1 MMGESMSAIALTADK
16 FAAAAERLPTA
27 PQIFSRLNAAM
38 KNPDISVEEIVSV
51 VQLDAALSARVL
63 RLSNSAQY
71 GGCGNI
77 NNLGEAINRTGFQEV
92 YRLVG
97 AAMSSQLYITG
108 LPVYGVG
115 GDELWGNSLT
125 CAIAL
130 EHLSDA
136 AGEDR
141 RVGYTL
147 GLLRSVGRLL
157 LQRLA
162 SSALVPPLSGRKA
175 TAALVGAWE
184 RETFGVTS
192 AEAAER
198 LFSLW
203 RFPERLA
210 EPIHFQ
216 FKPLSAPQRVRFAA
230 LLHLAGYIADRLG
243 HSLPIE
249 NEAWTRDED
258 VLLMAGLEPETFE
271 VCLEKIQA
279 SAKQMNSLMRAA

>member
-1 MMGESMSAIALTADK
+1 MSAIVLTAEK
-16 FAAAAERLPTA
+16 FAAAAERLPTT
-27 PQIFSRLNAAM
+27 PQIFSRLSAAM

-51 VQLDAALSARVL
+51 VQMDAALSARVL
-63 RLSNSAQY
+63 RLSNSAHY
-71 GGCGNI
+71 GGSGTI
-77 NNLGEAINRTGFQEV
+77 NSLGEAINRTGFQEV

-125 CAIAL
+125 SAIAL

-162 SSALVPPLSGRKA
+162 AGALVPPLSGRKA
-175 TAALVGAWE
+175 TAALVSSWE
-184 RETFGVTS
+184 REVFGITS

-203 RFPERLA
+203 RFPDRLA

-216 FKPLSAPQRVRFAA
+216 FNPMSAPQRVRFAA
-230 LLHLAGYIADRLG
+230 LLHIAGYIADKLG
-243 HSLPIE
+243 KNLPIE
-249 NEAWTRDED
+249 KEAWALDED
-258 VLLMAGLEPETFE
+258 VLLMAGLGADT
-271 VCLEKIQA
+271 VDACLEKTQA
-279 SAKQMNSLMRAA
+279 SADQMDSLMRAA

>member
-1 MMGESMSAIALTADK
+1 MPALVLTPEK
-16 FAAAAERLPTA
+16 FAAAAERLPTT
-27 PQIFSRLNAAM
+27 PQIFSRLSAAM

-71 GGCGNI
+71 GRGGTI
-77 NNLGEAINRTGFQEV
+77 NNLGEAINRTGFQQV

-115 GDELWGNSLT
+115 GDELWTNSLT
-125 CAIAL
+125 SAIAL

-141 RVGYTL
+141 RIGYTL

-162 SSALVPPLSGRKA
+162 AGALIPPLSGRKP
-175 TAALVGAWE
+175 TAALVDAWE
-184 RETFGVTS
+184 RETFGITS

-198 LFSLW
+198 LFALW
-203 RFPERLA
+203 LFPARLA
-210 EPIHFQ
+210 DPIQFQ
-216 FKPLSAPQRVRFAA
+216 FNPSAAPQRERFAA
-230 LLHLAGYIADRLG
+230 LLHLAGFITDKMEKG
-243 HSLPIE
+243 LPIE
-249 NEAWTRDED
+249 KEAWSANEEI
-258 VLLMAGLEPETFE
+258 LLMAGLDADT
-271 VCLEKIQA
+271 VDACLEKTQA
-279 SAKQMNSLMRAA
+279 SAGQMETLMRAA

>member
-1 MMGESMSAIALTADK
+1 MPSIALTAEK
-16 FAAAAERLPTA
+16 FAAAAERLPTT
-27 PQIFSRLNAAM
+27 PHIFSRLSAAM
-38 KNPDISVEEIVSV
+38 KNPDISVDEIVSV

-63 RLSNSAQY
+63 RLSNSSLY
-71 GGCGNI
+71 GGSGTI

-125 CAIAL
+125 SAIAL
-130 EHLSDA
+130 EHLADA

-162 SSALVPPLSGRKA
+162 AGALVPPLSGRKA
-175 TAALVGAWE
+175 TAALVSAWE
-184 RETFGVTS
+184 RETFGITS

-203 RFPERLA
+203 RFPDRLA

-216 FKPLSAPQRVRFAA
+216 FNPTAAPQRARFAA
-230 LLHLAGYIADRLG
+230 LLHLASYIAETLG
-243 HSLPIE
+243 KNLPIE
-249 NEAWTRDED
+249 KEAWSLGED
-258 VLLMAGLEPETFE
+258 VLLMAGIGTDTVEA
-271 VCLEKIQA
+271 CMEKTRA
-279 SAKQMNSLMRAA
+279 SADQMESVMRAA

>member
-1 MMGESMSAIALTADK
+1 MSAIVLTAEK
-16 FAAAAERLPTA
+16 FAAAAEKLPTT
-27 PQIFSRLNAAM
+27 PQIFSRLSAAM

-51 VQLDAALSARVL
+51 VQMDAALSARVL

-71 GGCGNI
+71 GRGGSI
-77 NNLGEAINRTGFQEV
+77 NNLADAINRTGFQEV

-125 CAIAL
+125 AAIAL

-136 AGEDR
+136 ADEDR
-141 RVGYTL
+141 RIGYTL

-162 SSALVPPLSGRKA
+162 MGALVPPLSGRKA
-175 TAALVGAWE
+175 TAALVTAWE
-184 RETFGVTS
+184 RETFGITS
-192 AEAAER
+192 AEAAEQ
-198 LFSLW
+198 LFELW
-203 RFPERLA
+203 RFPARIA

-216 FKPLSAPQRVRFAA
+216 FNPSAAPQRERFAA
-230 LLHLAGYIADRLG
+230 LLHLAGYIAEKLDKG
-243 HSLPIE
+243 LPIE
-249 NEAWTRDED
+249 KEAWSLDED
-258 VLLMAGLEPETFE
+258 ILLMAGLGADTVEA
-271 VCLEKIQA
+271 CLEKTRT
-279 SAKQMNSLMRAA
+279 SADQMESLMRAA

>member
-1 MMGESMSAIALTADK
+1 
-16 FAAAAERLPTA
+16 
-27 PQIFSRLNAAM
+27 M
-38 KNPDISVEEIVSV
+38 KNPDISVDEIVSV

-63 RLSNSAQY
+63 RLSNSSIY
-71 GGCGNI
+71 GGGGSI
-77 NNLGEAINRTGFQEV
+77 NNLGDAINRTGFEEV

-125 CAIAL
+125 SAIAL
-130 EHLSDA
+130 EHLADA

-162 SSALVPPLSGRKA
+162 AGALVPPLSGRKA
-175 TAALVGAWE
+175 TAALVSAWE
-184 RETFGVTS
+184 RETFGITS

-216 FKPLSAPQRVRFAA
+216 FNPTAASPRARFAA
-230 LLHLAGYIADRLG
+230 LLHLAGYIAETLG
-243 HSLPIE
+243 KNLPIE
-249 NEAWTRDED
+249 KEAWSLSED
-258 VLLMAGLEPETFE
+258 VLLMAGVGNDVIEA
-271 VCLEKIQA
+271 CMEKTRA
-279 SAKQMNSLMRAA
+279 SADQMESVMSAA

>member
-1 MMGESMSAIALTADK
+1 MPAFVLTAEK
-16 FAAAAERLPTA
+16 FASAAERLPTT
-27 PQIFSRLNAAM
+27 PQIFSRLSAAM

-71 GGCGNI
+71 GRGGTI
-77 NNLGEAINRTGFQEV
+77 NNLGEAINRTGFQQV

-115 GDELWGNSLT
+115 GDELWTNSLT
-125 CAIAL
+125 SAIAL

-136 AGEDR
+136 VGEDR
-141 RVGYTL
+141 RIGYTL

-162 SSALVPPLSGRKA
+162 AGALIPPLSGRKA
-175 TAALVGAWE
+175 TAALVDVWE

-198 LFSLW
+198 LFALW
-203 RFPERLA
+203 LFPARLA
-210 EPIHFQ
+210 DPIQFQ
-216 FKPLSAPQRVRFAA
+216 FNPSAAPQRERFAA
-230 LLHLAGYIADRLG
+230 LLHLAGYITDKLG
-243 HSLPIE
+243 KGLPIE
-249 NEAWTRDED
+249 KEAWSVEEEI
-258 VLLMAGLEPETFE
+258 LLLAGIDIGTVEA
-271 VCLEKIQA
+271 CLEKTQA
-279 SAKQMNSLMRAA
+279 SAGQMETLMRAA

>member
-1 MMGESMSAIALTADK
+1 MSAIVLTADK
-16 FAAAAERLPTA
+16 FAAAAERLPTT
-27 PQIFSRLNAAM
+27 PQIFSRLSAAM

-51 VQLDAALSARVL
+51 VQLDASLSARVL

-71 GGCGNI
+71 GGCGDI
-77 NNLGEAINRTGFQEV
+77 SNLGEAISRTGFQEV

-125 CAIAL
+125 SAIAL

-162 SSALVPPLSGRKA
+162 AGALVPPLSGRKA
-175 TAALVGAWE
+175 TAALVSAWE

-210 EPIHFQ
+210 DPIHFQ
-216 FKPLSAPQRVRFAA
+216 FNPMSAPQRVRFAA
-230 LLHLAGYIADRLG
+230 LLHLAGYIADKLG
-243 HSLPIE
+243 KTLPIE
-249 NEAWTRDED
+249 KEAWSIEEA
-258 VLLMAGLEPETFE
+258 VLLMAGIDSET
-271 VCLEKIQA
+271 VDGCLEKTRI
-279 SAKQMNSLMRAA
+279 SAEQMDSQMRAA